1 MVRRGWEG
9 AEHNSQMQDNL
20 ACNVTLIQI
29 RNAVRAREI
38 KVVQRFSDGKSRS
51 TFLRYK
57 ITKYCIVLFAYF
69 LWMLMAVML
78 LSWSHV
84 PLWILLWKCFDAY
97 KGAEIPF
104 RMRQLHIQTI
114 KCHGDPFDACSLP
127 SRLCYFL
134 WQGSLLLDHLIG
146 LDYPRRKTWCCL
158 HVVVA

>member
-69 LWMLMAVML
+69 LWMLIAVML
-78 LSWSHV
+78 LSWSVV
-84 PLWILLWKCFDAY
+84 PLWILKMFWCEQGCWNTFQNAGTLYRNDKMSWR
-97 KGAEIPF
+97 PF
-104 RMRQLHIQTI
+104 WCMFFTVTAVL
-114 KCHGDPFDACSLP
+114 FSLTWVP
-127 SRLCYFL
+127 TSR
-134 WQGSLLLDHLIG
+134 SLDMIALST
-146 LDYPRRKTWCCL
+146 P
-158 HVVVA
+158 